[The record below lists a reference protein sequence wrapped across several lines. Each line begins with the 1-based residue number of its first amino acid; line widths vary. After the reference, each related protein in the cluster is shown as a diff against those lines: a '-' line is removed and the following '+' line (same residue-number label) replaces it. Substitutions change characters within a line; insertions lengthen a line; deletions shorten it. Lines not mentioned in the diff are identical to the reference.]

1 MTPFVDLRKYQLTK
15 LCTSRAASLPGS
27 SAIEKLDDAPGGG
40 YQVTV
45 YDPEGFPI
53 NLLHGQQEGS
63 EEEHLDGVKSP
74 FAHKLV
80 YNHAKEKARLGAY
93 QRFTTGPAAVYRV
106 RLVHLLISCPQS
118 GGPDLVADHQV
129 NTDS

>member
-1 MTPFVDLRKYQLTK
+1 MKSYD
-15 LCTSRAASLPGS
+15 SRAASLPGS

-53 NLLHGQQEGS
+53 NLLHGQHEGS
-63 EEEHLDGVKSP
+63 EEEHLEGTKSP
-74 FAHKLV
+74 FTFKLV

-93 QRFTTGPAAVYRV
+93 QRFTAGPAAVYRV
-106 RLVHLLISCPQS
+106 SCFAPAFFHVS
-118 GGPDLVADHQV
+118 RAARSILCG
-129 NTDS
+129 

>member
-1 MTPFVDLRKYQLTK
+1 MTRSIDLGYHKLTK
-15 LCTSRAASLPGS
+15 PFTFRAASLPGS
-27 SAIEKLDDAPGGG
+27 SAVEKLNDAPGGG

-53 NLLHGQQEGS
+53 NLLHGQNEGS
-63 EEEHLDGVKSP
+63 EEEHLDGVRSP

-106 RLVHLLISCPQS
+106 SLVHLLISCLKVGRPGQ
-118 GGPDLVADHQV
+118 LI
-129 NTDS
+129 TK